1 MKKILMLLLALILSG
16 CASNSTTSKV
26 IDYQKALELID
37 EKQALIVDVRT
48 LDEYNTGH
56 IENAIL
62 IPLDTITTEPLEQI
76 PDLDAPIIVYCRSGN
91 RSNQALGLLEDI
103 GYSEVY
109 DLGSINNWEGTIV
122 K

>member
-1 MKKILMLLLALILSG
+1 MLLLVLTLSG
-16 CASNSTTSKV
+16 CASNSNTSKV

-48 LDEYNTGH
+48 LDEYNTSH

>member
-1 MKKILMLLLALILSG
+1 MKKILTLLLALTLSG
-16 CASNSTTSKV
+16 CASNSNTSKV
-26 IDYQKALELID
+26 IDYQEALELID

-62 IPLDTITTEPLEQI
+62 IPLDTITDEPLEQI
-76 PDLDAPIIVYCRSGN
+76 PDLATPIIVYCRSGN
-91 RSNQALGLLEDI
+91 RSNQALGLLGDI